1 MNHAGH
7 PRPLPAMCATPPRVR
22 PTARDGLWR
31 QAWRQLL
38 GWALRLWGLLRRA
51 PLCLAVVWL
60 TGAWLTPAQATP
72 TYVVNEATI
81 LPGPCKHFE
90 DGKPVQL
97 PDDWRAHK
105 IKPPAVACYRAHLY
119 MPRSPT
125 VPWALRI
132 DRLPGNHRVTVNGV
146 QLSTRHMESEAIT
159 SMATLPY
166 LIELPVNVL
175 LAGDN
180 DIEIDVRMNPFR
192 KPGISPLQAGPL
204 ADMRDDFDRWVDLT
218 VYLPQ
223 MLNMSVAGMALFI
236 LLAWRARP
244 RDVLFAYFG
253 ALMLIICGRNALYFV
268 ETISW
273 PTPVVDWLFY
283 ASHAV
288 TAYYQVMFGFSYS
301 GIKVNRLVWPLRMVG
316 FGLPLIGLGV
326 MGTPH
331 LDTLR
336 LIAYPLMMGGGIFV
350 VYKIVQTAWTKHW
363 LEAMAMTLGPVGT
376 MVSMTHDYLF
386 LTPLLDVTDLYWTPY
401 FAPVIFL
408 GFALTL
414 MRKFIEAMSLSE
426 RMNVTL
432 EERVAERTRALEAA
446 NQSKTRFL
454 AAASHDLR
462 QPTAAIGLL
471 VSLLRQQ
478 AKSPETRDLANMLD
492 EAVASMESLLVGLLD
507 ISKLD
512 AGAVKPDFQ
521 SVCLQ
526 DVFQA
531 VRVHEQSA
539 ADAKGLRLRFRMPRQ
554 ADGQH
559 LMVLTDPMLLHSVL
573 RNLVANAIRYT
584 DHGGVLV
591 AARRRGKHRLR
602 IEVWDTGMGISPE
615 HRERVFEEFYQVG
628 NKARDRSRGI
638 GLGLAIVRRT
648 ASVLGEQITLQSRV
662 GRGSCFA
669 IELPLN
675 LVPVRRNTP
684 VEAPRQPLSGR
695 VVWLVEDDML
705 LRRALGEMLHSWG
718 ATTRTWPDAE
728 ALLDDLPTLL
738 HNADDEHLPDTLI
751 SDYRLPGMN
760 GLQLCQTLSVQLRAL
775 SRELQS
781 LIISGDTDPAELA
794 RLSDSGQEVLAKPF
808 RSERLLERLQARRA
822 PRHFSLPRNAPDLGP
837 APL

>member
-1 MNHAGH
+1 MFAPHH
-7 PRPLPAMCATPPRVR
+7 RPLHASQPS
-22 PTARDGLWR
+22 
-31 QAWRQLL
+31 
-38 GWALRLWGLLRRA
+38 
-51 PLCLAVVWL
+51 
-60 TGAWLTPAQATP
+60 TPATSLRHALWLAACLILLFVGLGATRPAIAAP
-72 TYVVNEATI
+72 TYVIDQASVM
-81 LPGPCKHFE
+81 PGPCTHLQE
-90 DGKPVQL
+90 GHPVHL
-97 PDDWRAHK
+97 PDDWRAQGL
-105 IKPPAVACYRAHLY
+105 KPPGVACYRAHLF

-132 DRLPGNHRVTVNGV
+132 DRLPGNHRITVNGV
-146 QLSTRHMESEAIT
+146 QLSTRHMESDNIT

-192 KPGISPLQAGPL
+192 KPGIAPLEAGPL

-218 VYLPQ
+218 VYMPQ

-236 LLAWRARP
+236 LLAWRSRP
-244 RDVLFAYFG
+244 RDMIFGYFG
-253 ALMLIICGRNALYFV
+253 ALMLLMCGRNALYFV
-268 ETISW
+268 ETIGW
-273 PTPVVDWLFY
+273 PTPVVDWMFY

-288 TAYYQVMFGFSYS
+288 TTYYQVMFGLSYAN
-301 GIKVNRLVWPLRMVG
+301 IKTDKLQWPLRIVG
-316 FGLPLIGLGV
+316 FGLPLLGLTV
-326 MGTPH
+326 MGTPY
-331 LDTLR
+331 LDTMR
-336 LIAYPLMMGGGIFV
+336 LIAYPLMMGGGVLIV
-350 VYKIVQTAWTKHW
+350 LKIVQTAWTKHW
-363 LEAMAMTLGPVGT
+363 MEAVAMTLGPVGT
-376 MVSMTHDYLF
+376 VVSMTHDYLF

-401 FAPVIFL
+401 FAPIIFL

-432 EERVAERTRALEAA
+432 EERVAERTRALEVA

-478 AKSPETRDLANMLD
+478 AKAPETRELANMLD

-512 AGAVKPDFQ
+512 AGAVKPEFQ

-539 ADAKGLRLRFRMPRQ
+539 ADGKGLSLRFRLPK
-554 ADGQH
+554 ATDGQH

-584 DHGGVLV
+584 EGGGVLV

-602 IEVWDTGMGISPE
+602 IEVWDTGIGIAPE
-615 HRERVFEEFYQVG
+615 QRERIFEEFYQVG
-628 NKARDRSRGI
+628 NSARDRNRGI

-648 ASVLGEQITLQSRV
+648 ASVLGEHITLNSRL

-675 LVPVRRNTP
+675 LVPALPRAP

-695 VVWLVEDDML
+695 VIWLVEDDML

-718 ATTRTWPDAE
+718 AMTRTWADGE
-728 ALLDDLPTLL
+728 AMLEDLPILL
-738 HNADDEHLPDTLI
+738 RDMDDEHLPDTLI
-751 SDYRLPGMN
+751 TDYRLPGMN
-760 GLQLCQTLSVQLRAL
+760 GLQLSQTLMVHLRAQG
-775 SRELQS
+775 RQLQT
-781 LIISGDTDPAELA
+781 LIVSGDTDPTELA
-794 RLSDSGQEVLAKPF
+794 RLSDSGLEVLAKPF
-808 RSERLLERLQARRA
+808 RSERLLERLNARRA
-822 PRHFSLPRNAPDLGP
+822 SADAAHHTPRRTPDLGQQ
-837 APL
+837 AA